1 MRLPLAATVRTML
14 SSLASLSN
22 YLFIE
27 HCRICNAIFDAGNT
41 AAKTICEK
49 CFPKLIK
56 EPTVSIFDID
66 DERKLKVISAT
77 KYDSTMKGL
86 IYKLKYY
93 GDQLI
98 AKDLGLLMFP
108 SIQLAFGSE
117 TKSAQ
122 DFDNSNGIERLL
134 VPIPLSKWRT
144 IQRGFNQSEL
154 IAKEIAH
161 KEALKIEDK
170 LLQRRKHTK
179 PQHNLSKIDRGANLN
194 GAFATTKDVMD
205 RGANT
210 QVILV
215 DDICTS
221 GATLVEAAKTL
232 NKLGLMNVMA
242 VTASRA
248 ILEIERETV
257 RIVRN

>member
-1 MRLPLAATVRTML
+1 MRFPLAFVRTIR
-14 SSLASLSN
+14 STLASLTN

-27 HCRICNAIFDAGNT
+27 HCRICNTIFDGANT
-41 AAKTICEK
+41 DAKTICEK
-49 CFPKLIK
+49 CLPKLIQ
-56 EPTVSIFDID
+56 EPTVSTFDID
-66 DERKLKVISAT
+66 EQRKLKVISAT

-98 AKDLGLLMFP
+98 ANDLGLLMLP
-108 SIQLAFGSE
+108 SVELALCPE
-117 TKSAQ
+117 PKSTQ
-122 DFDNSNGIERLL
+122 DGDNSPAIDHLL
-134 VPIPLSKWRT
+134 LPIPLSKWRT

-154 IAKEIAH
+154 IAREIAH
-161 KEALKIEDK
+161 KDGLKVGCK
-170 LLQRRKHTK
+170 LLQRMKHTK
-179 PQHNLSKIDRGANLN
+179 PQHNLSKFDRGANLN
-194 GAFATTKDVMD
+194 GAFATTKDVMAL
-205 RGANT
+205 GANT

-232 NKLGLMNVMA
+232 NKHGLMNVMA

-257 RIVRN
+257 RIERH